1 MENKDTIHLLKEC
14 DAGSKMA
21 VTSLDEVMEHTQDEK
36 LKEIYSHLA
45 GKEMSVGRYYQRNKE
60 FVPALNR
67 FQSVLLDYP
76 NANQSSEA
84 LYRLASCYVALGMI
98 NQANQ
103 MLSILNYYYPQSVW
117 TQKTKTLTQK
127 YKKEK

>member
-1 MENKDTIHLLKEC
+1 MR
-14 DAGSKMA
+14 
-21 VTSLDEVMEHTQDEK
+21 TSDVNEK

-45 GKEMSVGRYYQRNKE
+45 GKEMAVGRYYQKSKE
-60 FVPALNR
+60 YVPALNR

-84 LYRLASCYVALGMI
+84 LYRLAGCYIALGMI
-98 NQANQ
+98 PQAEEMQ
-103 MLSILNYYYPQSVW
+103 KILNYYYPKSIW
-117 TQKTKTLTQK
+117 TQKTKTIIQK